1 MNKQFLKQV
10 FFFLILNTVLLFGIN
25 YIVDPLQIYRD
36 QTVLKPLF
44 TEEQRLQVPG
54 LINSFSDKAEIAL
67 IGSSMTSN
75 FSHEEV
81 ETAFNQPLLKLSI
94 DGSTPFEQVF
104 VLKHLLE
111 RDGNTINRVIWG
123 LDVLRLNAYY
133 GEFSQPVDI
142 YPFHLYNNTLLDK
155 FKYSVNIDTLTHSLQ
170 TLAASATS
178 LSFLRKK
185 HNQKMLNLWQHKKGC
200 DIVFENYKDVLP
212 MKGWIDDISQN
223 FEEKQVSAYIEEIK
237 EITAKYPDITFELFF
252 PPHPILRYKFLKEK
266 HRVQLTFK
274 LRKYIASHLINI
286 PNVNFYDPASRDDLI
301 VQLDHYKDIG
311 HYDSYMNKQ
320 ILKIITEKKMVKSIE
335 DINKN
340 DKDLINTVASY
351 NFRMEEQACDSRQS
365 SASSLV
371 TTHHPQGNNK

>member
-1 MNKQFLKQV
+1 M
-10 FFFLILNTVLLFGIN
+10 ILNTVLLFGIN

-94 DGSTPFEQVF
+94 DGSTPFEQIF

-111 RDGNTINRVIWG
+111 REGNTINRVIWG

-133 GEFSQPVDI
+133 GEFSQPMDI

-155 FKYSVNIDTLTHSLQ
+155 FKYSINIDTFTHSLQ
-170 TLAASATS
+170 TLAASATP

-266 HRVQLTFK
+266 HRLQLTFK
-274 LRKYIASHLINI
+274 LRRYIASHLINI

-301 VQLDHYKDIG
+301 VQLDHYKDLG
-311 HYDSYMNKQ
+311 HYDGYMNKH
-320 ILKIITEKKMVKSIE
+320 ILEMMTSQHSIKNIE
-335 DINKN
+335 EIQEN
-340 DKDLINTVASY
+340 DKKLITTVSSYDFMTEREACRQQQQSTASLQNTSPI
-351 NFRMEEQACDSRQS
+351 R
-365 SASSLV
+365 
-371 TTHHPQGNNK
+371 